1 MEVSAKRSW
10 DICVGHMWNYFSEK
24 QTTVIKSLTV
34 PCQLQGK
41 LTLIV
46 EPTFVV
52 KILTEEASCK
62 LDAPFSVEI
71 LTKQETGN

>member
-10 DICVGHMWNYFSEK
+10 DSGVGHMWTISVKNK
-24 QTTVIKSLTV
+24 TTIVKSLTV
-34 PCQLQGK
+34 PCQLQRK

-46 EPTFVV
+46 EPTLVV